1 VKSAQRGTRSLTI
14 SEIKSHERE
23 DGMGALALVERAQQI
38 LLFFVRL
45 SLHHLIELSP
55 SSNDSDEVILSPVH
69 HRAALIHIEK
79 RKKITNNND
88 TTSCSKCFDD
98 GY

>member
-1 VKSAQRGTRSLTI
+1 
-14 SEIKSHERE
+14 
-23 DGMGALALVERAQQI
+23 MGALLYELDSLERAQQI

-69 HRAALIHIEK
+69 HRAALIEREREREREK
-79 RKKITNNND
+79 RKK
-88 TTSCSKCFDD
+88 
-98 GY
+98 